1 MTTPLGVNLRPATS
15 DEKLEYFYY
24 LLERMFADKEIVK
37 DEEDGSFYVTTPAH
51 PATFDPEPY
60 SDYDRA
66 SVRGRLVVLEKD
78 VQTIVIQADTTKNA
92 EQIVHKL
99 ARHLSDAN

>member
-1 MTTPLGVNLRPATS
+1 MTTPLGVNLRPATD
-15 DEKLEYFYY
+15 DEKLEYFQY

-37 DEEDGSFYVTTPAH
+37 DEEDGSFYVTTPAN

-66 SVRGRLVVLEKD
+66 SVKGKLVVLEKD
-78 VQTIVIQADTTKNA
+78 VQTLILQADTPKNA
-92 EQIVHKL
+92 EQLVHKL
-99 ARHLSDAN
+99 ARHLSNAY